1 LNPAGSYI
9 NNDIYTSEKK
19 NCKNHDERKP
29 LPSKCNG
36 FLQGSSNSMG
46 RSSLCP
52 KA

>member
-1 LNPAGSYI
+1 MSADQYH
-9 NNDIYTSEKK
+9 DEKK
-19 NCKNHDERKP
+19 NLWEELLKNVRKP

-36 FLQGSSNSMG
+36 FLQGSSNSLG